1 MTILSQTTRMSR
13 PPDLPDP
20 GGPLAMPIKP
30 WSDNITIAE
39 LNDEPLFSE
48 DMDALVDRIEE
59 LRNDGDDLVP
69 HVIVDLQNVGT
80 VNSSNLGS
88 LLRIRKMLDAVN
100 RRLMICSVNDSIW
113 SAMIATGLDRIFS
126 FAQDVT
132 TSLAEIQLGISPDQ
146 N

>member
-1 MTILSQTTRMSR
+1 
-13 PPDLPDP
+13 
-20 GGPLAMPIKP
+20 MPIKP

-48 DMDALVDRIEE
+48 DMDALVDQLEE

-132 TSLAEIQLGISPDQ
+132 TSLAEIQLGVGPEQD
-146 N
+146 

>member
-1 MTILSQTTRMSR
+1 
-13 PPDLPDP
+13 
-20 GGPLAMPIKP
+20 MPIKP

-113 SAMIATGLDRIFS
+113 SARIATGLDRIFS

>member
-1 MTILSQTTRMSR
+1 
-13 PPDLPDP
+13 
-20 GGPLAMPIKP
+20 MPIKP

>member
-1 MTILSQTTRMSR
+1 
-13 PPDLPDP
+13 
-20 GGPLAMPIKP
+20 MPIKP

-48 DMDALVDRIEE
+48 DMDALVDRLEE